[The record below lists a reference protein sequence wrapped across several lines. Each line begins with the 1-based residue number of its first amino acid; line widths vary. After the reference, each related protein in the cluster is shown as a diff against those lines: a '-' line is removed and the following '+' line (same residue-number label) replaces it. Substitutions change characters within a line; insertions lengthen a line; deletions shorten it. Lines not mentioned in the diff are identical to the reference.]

1 MEIKSKVNWIKDN
14 TAEIPFF
21 FLFSQAKG
29 EEDSIYFVHMALTL
43 ISRSCGLFMLFEHS
57 IY

>member
-14 TAEIPFF
+14 AAEIPF

-29 EEDSIYFVHMALTL
+29 EQDYICFVHMSLTL
-43 ISRSCGLFMLFEHS
+43 ISVSYGLFMLFEHS